1 MIVEFFYIYFTC
13 TREKMAFNFKCQKS
27 SYSCILLGKHVF
39 YTLYNVHIYKYIYI
53 YVYIQRDSEERASN
67 IGDCVKIFKQ
77 LWFIML
83 IIEKCF

>member
-1 MIVEFFYIYFTC
+1 MC
-13 TREKMAFNFKCQKS
+13 TSTN
-27 SYSCILLGKHVF
+27 
-39 YTLYNVHIYKYIYI
+39 IYI